1 MKVKIIGAGSI
12 GNHLANASRSIGWD
26 VTICDQNE
34 EALRRTKEEIY
45 PSRYGSWD
53 ENIKLELASKN
64 DQLNTFY
71 DLILIGTPPDSHI
84 HLAISAAESKP
95 RAILIEKPASGL
107 DFSEIENLLEVS
119 KKNNVKL
126 FVGYDHIVSD
136 SVEYCSKLLT
146 DNFLGEV
153 DTIDVEFR
161 EHWGGIFNAHPWLEG
176 PWDSYLGFSYR
187 GGGALGEHSH
197 ALNLW
202 QHFAR
207 ACSFGKVHKVQA
219 KLQQVKNEQVDYD
232 SIASLNLITETG
244 HLGRCIQDVVTLP
257 TKKQFIIQGKN
268 ARIECILS
276 PLADEV
282 RIIPAS
288 GGEVTTKIFNK
299 TRPDDF
305 VKELNHIKD
314 VLNNGAESPIDLNFG
329 LDTMR
334 VIHAAHKSNISDNT
348 ENIDYNLSFLEL

>member
-12 GNHLANASRSIGWD
+12 GNHLANASRLIGWD
-26 VTICDQNE
+26 VVICDQSMD
-34 EALRRTKEEIY
+34 ALRRTKDEIY
-45 PSRYGSWD
+45 PTRYGSWD
-53 ENIKLELASKN
+53 EGIKLEHTNENNKSNAS
-64 DQLNTFY
+64 Y
-71 DLILIGTPPDSHI
+71 DLVLIGTPPDSHI
-84 HLAISAAESKP
+84 QVAIEAVKSSPKAL
-95 RAILIEKPASGL
+95 LIEKPVSGL
-107 DFSEIENLLEVS
+107 DFSKIDNLLDLA
-119 KKNNVKL
+119 KKNNVRL
-126 FVGYDHIVSD
+126 FVGYDHIVSE
-136 SVEYCSKLLT
+136 SVDYCSKLLI
-146 DNFLGEV
+146 DNSLGDI

-207 ACSFGKVHKVQA
+207 VSSFGKVHKVQA
-219 KLQQVKNEQVDYD
+219 KMQQVKNEQVDYD

-257 TKKQFIIQGKN
+257 TKKQFIIQGKS
-268 ARIECILS
+268 ARIECTLS
-276 PLADEV
+276 PFADEV
-282 RIIPAS
+282 QIIPTS
-288 GGEVTTKIFNK
+288 EGEITTKVFNK

-314 VLNNGAESPIDLNFG
+314 VLNGGAESPIDLNFG

-334 VIHAAHKSNISDNT
+334 VIHAAHKSNISDKT
-348 ENIDYNLSFLEL
+348 ENIDYNCTFLEL